1 MEKASLEFL
10 EKLLDTPSP
19 SGCEEAAVKL
29 WSKYA
34 GRWADRVEKDYHG
47 NSIAILNE
55 KGSPRVM
62 LAGHIDEIG
71 FMITYINGEGF
82 LYFAQVGG
90 HDRQIIQGMRVK
102 IMTANGPVM
111 GLLGKKPIHMMRGND
126 STKVPETDEMW
137 IDIGAKNGKEAK
149 KLVAVGD
156 YAVTDMGFQK
166 MRNDLAVARGFDDR
180 IGAFVAVEALRMLAS
195 GKKPTAAVYAVA
207 TVQEEIGLRGA
218 RTSTFR
224 VDPQIGIAVD
234 VTFTADCPGTSGLKA
249 RIGETAL
256 GKGPALAKGPNINPK
271 VFDGL
276 LAAAKRKNIP
286 YQVEAAP
293 GGTGTDANAM
303 QLTRGGVAAALVSVP
318 NRYMHTPCEMVSLKD
333 VENCSKL
340 LAEYIREL
348 GPRPNLIPSE

>member
-1 MEKASLEFL
+1 MEKASLDFL
-10 EKLLDTPSP
+10 EKLLDTASP
-19 SGCEEAAVKL
+19 SGCEEEAVRL

-55 KGSPRVM
+55 KGYPRVM

-71 FMITYINGEGF
+71 FMITYIDGEGF
-82 LYFAQVGG
+82 LRFAQVGG
-90 HDRQIIQGMRVK
+90 HDRQIIQGMRVV
-102 IMTANGPVM
+102 IRTANGPVK
-111 GLLGKKPIHMMRGND
+111 GLIGKKAIHLMRGGD

-156 YAVTDMGFQK
+156 YAVTDMGFEK

-180 IGAFVAVEALRMLAS
+180 IGAFVAVEAMRMLAS
-195 GKKPTAAVYAVA
+195 GRKPVAAVYAVA

-218 RTSTFR
+218 KTSTFR
-224 VDPQIGIAVD
+224 VDPQIGIAID
-234 VTFTADCPGTSGLKA
+234 VTFTADNPGTSGLKA
-249 RIGETAL
+249 RIGDLAL
-256 GKGPALAKGPNINPK
+256 GKGPVVSKGPNINPQ

-276 LAAAKRKNIP
+276 VKAARGKKIP

-318 NRYMHTPCEMVSLKD
+318 NRYMHTPCEMVSLRD
-333 VENCSKL
+333 VEYCSRL

-348 GPRPNLIPSE
+348 GPRPNLIPSD